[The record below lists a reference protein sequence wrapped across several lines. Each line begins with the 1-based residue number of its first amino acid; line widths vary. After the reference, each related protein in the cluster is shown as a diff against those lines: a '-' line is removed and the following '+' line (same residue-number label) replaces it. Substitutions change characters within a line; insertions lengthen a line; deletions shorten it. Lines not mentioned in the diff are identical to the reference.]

1 MSPSDLHPD
10 DLHPDDLHPEDQELL
25 DRLGRIAAT
34 VDPVPDEVMEL
45 GRAAF
50 ELHRSDALLMAL
62 VSVGADAGAAVRDN
76 GSATA
81 SHLVM
86 FELGDISVELE
97 VARRGEFARV
107 IGVVMAGEQPY
118 AGADPDCRVTLE
130 TSASSTTQALDE
142 GRFAFERVPVGLARL
157 VVDRDGEQPMR
168 TPWFD
173 AR

>member
-1 MSPSDLHPD
+1 MNEPDLRSEGLHPD
-10 DLHPDDLHPEDQELL
+10 DQELI
-25 DRLGRIAAT
+25 DRLSRIAGT
-34 VDPVPDEVMEL
+34 VDPVPDEVLEL

-50 ELHRSDALLMAL
+50 DLHRADALLMSL
-62 VSVGADAGAAVRDN
+62 VADVGEPVRDN

-81 SHLVM
+81 SHLVV
-86 FELGDISVELE
+86 FELGDISLELE

-118 AGADPDCRVTLE
+118 AVDAPECRVSLE
-130 TSASSTTQALDE
+130 TSASSTSQALDD

-157 VVDRDGEQPMR
+157 VLDRTGEQPMR

>member
-1 MSPSDLHPD
+1 VSTGDSRSDLHPD
-10 DLHPDDLHPEDQELL
+10 DLELL
-25 DRLGRIAAT
+25 ERLGRIAAA
-34 VDPVPDEVMEL
+34 VDPVPDEVLVL

-50 ELHRSDALLMAL
+50 ELHRADTLLMTPAT
-62 VSVGADAGAAVRDN
+62 DAMAPVRDH

-81 SHLVM
+81 SHLVV

-97 VARRGEFARV
+97 VTRRGEFARV
-107 IGVVMAGEQPY
+107 MGVVMAGEQPY
-118 AGADPDCRVTLE
+118 AGNGRVSIE
-130 TSASSTTQALDE
+130 TSASTTTQALDE

-157 VVDRDGEQPMR
+157 VLDRDGEQPMR